1 MDHKPEND
9 ATDTKDTVN
18 DIKSVD
24 NNQSNTDDIVAP
36 SEKNTPEK
44 KISKPKKKKSIIM
57 IIIILIIFIAIAA
70 SLFMF
75 CYDKNLAGVRDITN
89 TAYQKIFPNQ
99 PTVNN
104 VSQNLLKQKE
114 DKNLNATSSVVKNNI
129 LDSKQNT
136 PIILKH
142 SVKNEVQKPVQKE
155 DKLPVQPVQKT
166 ESTLKTKLKVLN
178 PETSLDD
185 FLNSL
190 PEVFSEKN
198 TSNAI
203 PVAKNIKN
211 DNKPA
216 SDYQNLIKKQHAQAK
231 SMFKQFNSLNNQ
243 FSNGDPYFE
252 ALITLKT
259 QLKKSNISIPT
270 LTEYASGGFPTD
282 IIIVSDALKSLKRL
296 AIMQSRQQPANTL
309 ENIIGRFMVIT
320 PTSNIKGFSGKLYG
334 IKKALNDAD
343 FDTVLEEIKTLS
355 PQKQKTFNSL
365 KIVIQDKKKVQTELN
380 QLNDAIIDDI
390 FTLNQ

>member
-9 ATDTKDTVN
+9 ATDTKDTIN

-24 NNQSNTDDIVAP
+24 NNHNNTNDTVTDAVTP
-36 SEKNTPEK
+36 SEKNTLEK
-44 KISKPKKKKSIIM
+44 EISTPKKKKSIITT
-57 IIIILIIFIAIAA
+57 IIILIIFIAIAA
-70 SLFMF
+70 SLFIF

-89 TAYQKIFPNQ
+89 TAYQKIFPNHAPNTLM
-99 PTVNN
+99 PTNTSQIISRN
-104 VSQNLLKQKE
+104 VS
-114 DKNLNATSSVVKNNI
+114 DKPINLNATQQ
-129 LDSKQNT
+129 DKQNIPEISKKSNVAT
-136 PIILKH
+136 KDKPQARPI
-142 SVKNEVQKPVQKE
+142 EQKPLTQ
-155 DKLPVQPVQKT
+155 
-166 ESTLKTKLKVLN
+166 
-178 PETSLDD
+178 
-185 FLNSL
+185 
-190 PEVFSEKN
+190 EKN
-198 TSNAI
+198 TPLVKSEITQPEKSLDEFIASLPKVPAVPN
-203 PVAKNIKN
+203 NIEN
-211 DNKPA
+211 NQNLI
-216 SDYQNLIKKQHAQAK
+216 QNLIKGHHAQAK
-231 SMFKQFNSLNNQ
+231 SIFKKFNSLNNQ
-243 FSNGDPYFE
+243 FSNGDPYLE

-259 QLKKSNISIPT
+259 QLKKSNILIPT

-309 ENIIGRFMVIT
+309 ENIIGKFMVIT
-320 PTSNIKGFSGKLYG
+320 PTSNIKGFSGKLYD

-343 FDTVLEEIKTLS
+343 FDTVLEGIKALS